1 MISIIVPIYNCK
13 QYLHKCLDSLI
24 HQTYSN
30 IEILLID
37 DGSTDGSASICEEYC
52 RNDAR
57 VRVIHKENEGV
68 SSARNAG
75 ISIST
80 GDYIIFVDAD
90 DWLDCD
96 ACKKI
101 VDQID
106 EKIYLYFWNFRKC
119 VGDLAESQKNFY
131 RPTSIQELMSDII
144 ACPVYQNP
152 YIRASWGKV
161 YKRELINDLIF
172 PEDIYIGEDA
182 CFLLEC
188 LKKISS
194 IQQVKFISDSWYNYR
209 IIQSSAVRK
218 YKKDL
223 LEQSIAQF
231 KYIKNFVSNMD
242 ITDEKTIATA
252 MTMFCWGISITLKK
266 NELKIRTK
274 SDDCKTW
281 MKLASNYLRNPRI
294 EPEKMSKFI
303 YFCWKICRVTNEYIM
318 GKLLGLYVRY
328 KQRREN

>member
-1 MISIIVPIYNCK
+1 MLCTV
-13 QYLHKCLDSLI
+13 LF
-24 HQTYSN
+24 
-30 IEILLID
+30 IERI
-37 DGSTDGSASICEEYC
+37 GS
-52 RNDAR
+52 
-57 VRVIHKENEGV
+57 
-68 SSARNAG
+68 
-75 ISIST
+75 
-80 GDYIIFVDAD
+80 
-90 DWLDCD
+90 
-96 ACKKI
+96 
-101 VDQID
+101 
-106 EKIYLYFWNFRKC
+106 
-119 VGDLAESQKNFY
+119 
-131 RPTSIQELMSDII
+131 
-144 ACPVYQNP
+144 CPVYQNP

-209 IIQSSAVRK
+209 IIQASAVRK

-231 KYIKNFVSNMD
+231 EYVKNFVSNMD

-252 MTMFCWGISITLKK
+252 MTMFCWGISISLKK
-266 NELKIRTK
+266 NELKIQTK
-274 SDDCKTW
+274 SDDCKSW

-294 EPEKMSKFI
+294 EPEKMSKFT